1 MRKTSEFIIDLCLG
15 KASHTELKTN
25 CDLMIKKPSIQPS
38 AVVTHTKSVL
48 ADLPMLARETKASQL
63 TKKGDILT
71 SRTVQRDKGRGFRV
85 FEYRRIVSRG
95 QRHIKMQLSCCMTK
109 SGTIAF

>member
-1 MRKTSEFIIDLCLG
+1 
-15 KASHTELKTN
+15 
-25 CDLMIKKPSIQPS
+25 MIKKPTIQPS

-71 SRTVQRDKGRGFRV
+71 SHTVQRDKGRGFRV
-85 FEYRRIVSRG
+85 FEYRRIMSRG
-95 QRHIKMQLSCCMTK
+95 QRHIKMQVSCCMTK
-109 SGTIAF
+109 SRTIAF

>member
-1 MRKTSEFIIDLCLG
+1 
-15 KASHTELKTN
+15 
-25 CDLMIKKPSIQPS
+25 MIKKPTMQPS

-71 SRTVQRDKGRGFRV
+71 SHGTERQR
-85 FEYRRIVSRG
+85 E
-95 QRHIKMQLSCCMTK
+95 T
-109 SGTIAF
+109 A